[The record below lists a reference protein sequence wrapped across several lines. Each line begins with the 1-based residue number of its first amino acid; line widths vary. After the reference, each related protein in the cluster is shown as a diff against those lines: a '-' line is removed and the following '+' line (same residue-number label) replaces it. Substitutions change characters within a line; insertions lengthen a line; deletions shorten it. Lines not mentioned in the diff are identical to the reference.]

1 MNIKSQ
7 IAGPLKTSARFVLWQ
22 IRNYRHHH
30 TVESAHVSP
39 RAKIGY
45 RAIVRRGTEV
55 GWDVELGDYSY
66 ISGPR
71 SYVEA
76 ARIGRFCSIARQ
88 TVIGASNHDYTRV
101 SSHPFALS
109 PAYGN
114 LCTHPKAVEQK
125 PAPVIGNDVWIA
137 ANSAVMRGVTIGDGA
152 VVAANSVVTRDV
164 PPYSIVGGSPARVL
178 KPRFSPEIA
187 EAMLRIAWW
196 NWDETT
202 LRDRIETFD
211 DPEQFVKDFG

>member
-1 MNIKSQ
+1 
-7 IAGPLKTSARFVLWQ
+7 
-22 IRNYRHHH
+22 
-30 TVESAHVSP
+30 
-39 RAKIGY
+39 
-45 RAIVRRGTEV
+45 
-55 GWDVELGDYSY
+55 
-66 ISGPR
+66 
-71 SYVEA
+71 
-76 ARIGRFCSIARQ
+76 
-88 TVIGASNHDYTRV
+88 
-101 SSHPFALS
+101 
-109 PAYGN
+109 
-114 LCTHPKAVEQK
+114 
-125 PAPVIGNDVWIA
+125 
-137 ANSAVMRGVTIGDGA
+137 VMRGVTIGDGA